1 MGPDYASGVGIA
13 LHGAPDEYI
22 GEKQIPSSSRRTPV
36 MQVEMTQDVIDDML
50 QSIRDGR
57 PPMLQFCQNPI
68 LKIGETKIVLDATKE
83 TFRNELYQTAAT
95 NAENNSND
103 VASDFFGTV
112 DYRLALQRASEASQA
127 MNRTDSALQTLKS
140 NMKSIRKEKEAPK
153 WEPEVMNQHQL
164 NMLIRN
170 RQRVSMEVDPLRLN
184 ETDRMKRLQQGRY
197 AKPSRGA
204 VLGNRLVG
212 STSNASSPALSA
224 ASPRPTAPTSAPIS
238 KKTSAIE
245 SALRKALVHMLA
257 LEPVK
262 MQDLARKMKVPKEEI
277 SSILKVIAKDNG
289 GEWKLTDKA
298 YKELDPFSPSIRFWT
313 EEQRKKA
320 IENAIK
326 ALDRQRLDPLDKIW
340 QNLLPE
346 NERGKGKTLSK
357 LSLASSN
364 TAPKTSTPSMKPAMG
379 NKHKLNQLTK
389 KAKPD
394 TKKKEPRKKKV
405 EEDAF
410 GITSQKKPK
419 PLVGESTAASGQ
431 KKTLKRADGED
442 KEAANL
448 KRKIEKPS
456 SEEDTGRTTLSKT
469 AKRPMAEDQ
478 AGQSPSK
485 KIKRSTPDDGEVSQV
500 AKKTLAKTSSESGKA
515 GQNTGLQKTARIR
528 KEGTTVVSAKL
539 NKENTLSDTKVG
551 SKPITKKQSHTNGTA
566 RSASTA
572 PTAAAPKKVASKMN
586 EQKASEHS
594 IQPKINGLPF
604 TSTKKVANALSSKN
618 PSSTGSPLNTS
629 DVEKSRALHK
639 SSTTAA
645 GVTTPGNSDRTLKR
659 KANDIDSDIHKHDV
673 NLKHRKAAGHTP
685 VPSNTATATPP
696 SSDRPSLKRKAEGTV
711 PDSRQPTAKKLA
723 ATYKAPK
730 PTQTPTPSYSG
741 ASSISSTSSTHSH
754 QLGGGHVHHH
764 DSPQSFHDASSASPE
779 QGQPL
784 NHRRAIELSAQFK
797 RCYPQYL
804 ALYTSLKG
812 RQATKQELEEL
823 HKKDAILKNMKKE
836 VKRLLA
842 NPEG

>member
-1 MGPDYASGVGIA
+1 MGSGYASGVGIA

-95 NAENNSND
+95 NAENSSND

-153 WEPEVMNQHQL
+153 WEPDVISQHQL
-164 NMLIRN
+164 NMLTRN
-170 RQRVSMEVDPLRLN
+170 CQRVSMEVDPLRLN
-184 ETDRMKRLQQGRY
+184 ETDRMKRFQQG
-197 AKPSRGA
+197 
-204 VLGNRLVG
+204 
-212 STSNASSPALSA
+212 
-224 ASPRPTAPTSAPIS
+224 RPTAPTSAPIS

-262 MQDLARKMKVPKEEI
+262 MQDLARKMKIPKEEI
-277 SSILKVIAKDNG
+277 SSILKVIAKDQG

-394 TKKKEPRKKKV
+394 TKKKEPRKKKG

-410 GITSQKKPK
+410 GITSQKKPR

-442 KEAANL
+442 KEATNL

-456 SEEDTGRTTLSKT
+456 SEEETGRTTLSKT
-469 AKRPMAEDQ
+469 AKRPIAEDQ

-500 AKKTLAKTSSESGKA
+500 AKRTLAKTSGESGKA

-528 KEGTTVVSAKL
+528 KEGTTAVSAKL

-551 SKPITKKQSHTNGTA
+551 SKPITKKQSHTNSTA

-639 SSTTAA
+639 SSTTVA

-673 NLKHRKAAGHTP
+673 NLKHRKTAGHTP

-741 ASSISSTSSTHSH
+741 ASSISSSSSTHSH